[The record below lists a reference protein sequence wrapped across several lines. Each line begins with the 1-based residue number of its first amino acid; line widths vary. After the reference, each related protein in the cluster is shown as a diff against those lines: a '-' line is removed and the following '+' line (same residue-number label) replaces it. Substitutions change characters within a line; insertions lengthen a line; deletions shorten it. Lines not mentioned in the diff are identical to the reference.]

1 MAAVT
6 ASSCLDESAGGAL
19 LRPADRGPK
28 GDAKR
33 VGSWNKS
40 DFVHT
45 GPFFHTRPAG
55 AVGAV
60 AGTATAAT
68 EEVALDEAVVTAEAE
83 CARIRAAKA
92 EVALAAAAG
101 AAAVAAAAATRR
113 PAEQEAG
120 KRQAVVIDLT
130 EDDPP
135 VKTEEEEAPP
145 GPAATTAAGY
155 DSRGAR
161 RRAGAGQLRGRGR
174 GGVVKPAAARRR
186 PTGRGL
192 EDERRAAGKLV
203 ARDCCICGERCEVA
217 AGIYWAAARCP
228 AHRGQ

>member
-1 MAAVT
+1 MLAAV
-6 ASSCLDESAGGAL
+6 
-19 LRPADRGPK
+19 
-28 GDAKR
+28 
-33 VGSWNKS
+33 
-40 DFVHT
+40 
-45 GPFFHTRPAG
+45 
-55 AVGAV
+55 
-60 AGTATAAT
+60 
-68 EEVALDEAVVTAEAE
+68 
-83 CARIRAAKA
+83 
-92 EVALAAAAG
+92 AAAAD

-145 GPAATTAAGY
+145 GPAALTAAGH

-161 RRAGAGQLRGRGR
+161 RRAGAGQLRGHGR

-203 ARDCCICGERCEVA
+203 ARDCCHFVA
-217 AGIYWAAARCP
+217 SCSTPGHKPCVRVQSLYIASLVRKSV
-228 AHRGQ
+228 RLL